1 MREVIVNDVIVFLLD
16 AGGGLTGRAID
27 EINDD
32 VYYIST
38 AIASL
43 LLSVVLIFQLSNDL
57 LSYLLLGQVAL
68 LFEGIPVVC
77 HHLSVIGTSCLLFH
91 QIDDLRQ
98 PSNRVASSL
107 LVPLEH
113 LASSYRKRMP

>member
-1 MREVIVNDVIVFLLD
+1 MREVIVNDVIAFLLD
-16 AGGGLTGRAID
+16 AGGGLAGRAID

-57 LSYLLLGQVAL
+57 LSYLLLGQVAP
-68 LFEGIPVVC
+68 LFEGIPLFITIL
-77 HHLSVIGTSCLLFH
+77 LS
-91 QIDDLRQ
+91 
-98 PSNRVASSL
+98 
-107 LVPLEH
+107 
-113 LASSYRKRMP
+113 